1 MNAILTLIICLFT
14 LFPSTI
20 KADEGFTSSLIPDK
34 VWAKMQGKSVP
45 KGCPVKKESLRY
57 LTVRHY
63 NNNGKETKGE
73 IICSKSI
80 ANDLL
85 EIFRE
90 LHKAKYPIERIRLI
104 DEYNA
109 DDETSM
115 RANNSSCFCYRTM
128 TGSST
133 KVSKHGL
140 GLAIDINPLYN
151 PYVKGNRIEPSNARK
166 YAFNRAK
173 RSDIPM
179 KLSSDDLAVRLF
191 KKHGFRW
198 GGDWKHSKDYQHF
211 EK

>member
-1 MNAILTLIICLFT
+1 MNAILTLIIFLFT

-20 KADEGFTSSLIPDK
+20 KAEEGFTSSLIPDK

-45 KGCPVKKESLRY
+45 KGCPVKRESLRY

-63 NNNGKETKGE
+63 DNNGKETKGE

-151 PYVKGNRIEPSNARK
+151 PYVKGNRIKPSNARK

>member
-1 MNAILTLIICLFT
+1 MNAILTLIIFLFT

-20 KADEGFTSSLIPDK
+20 KADEGFTSSPIPDK

-45 KGCPVKKESLRY
+45 KGSPVKRESLRY

-63 NNNGKETKGE
+63 DNNGKETKGE

-104 DEYNA
+104 DDYNA